1 MGLPYL
7 PLKNMGAPKGYRI
20 NSEGEGG
27 ASLLHSLVQMEKNST
42 NWMLTSHDVSYNLFV
57 QFGEKMFAQ
66 FCSCSM
72 SLTCPKKKNWWQ
84 FLVILGSRRVILTVS
99 FVQALVTSILV
110 HSLSKILNLNAIA
123 NEPSWR
129 FRS

>member
-1 MGLPYL
+1 MLQAVLTEPQLAKYTLPW
-7 PLKNMGAPKGYRI
+7 
-20 NSEGEGG
+20 
-27 ASLLHSLVQMEKNST
+27 HSLVQMEKNST
-42 NWMLTSHDVSYNLFV
+42 NWMFTSHDVSYNLCV
-57 QFGEKMFAQ
+57 QFGEKTFAQ

-72 SLTCPKKKNWWQ
+72 SLTPKKKNWWQ

-123 NEPSWR
+123 DERSWR